1 MNEFLKTFLNVRSL
15 RAACR
20 EITLEQLDDAL
31 QKIQQIYDE
40 RHDEEAKAR
49 RIEAERQEKLKQYL
63 EMMEADGID
72 PAALAAFV
80 NPSSSSAGKAAGGK
94 VKSKRAARPAKYRY
108 QDGDE
113 MKEWTGQ
120 GRQPKVIAMAIAEGG
135 SLDDFLIK

>member
-1 MNEFLKTFLNVRSL
+1 MNEFLKIFLNVRSL

-40 RHDEEAKAR
+40 RQDEESKAR
-49 RIEAERQEKLKQYL
+49 RIEAERQEKLQHYL
-63 EMMEADGID
+63 DMMKADGID
-72 PAALAAFV
+72 PGALAAYV
-80 NPSSSSAGKAAGGK
+80 SPSSSSAGKAAGRK
-94 VKSKRAARPAKYRY
+94 VKSKRTPRPAKYRY
-108 QDGDE
+108 QDGGE